1 MRKQFTNCD
10 SLGGSAVVS
19 EYTSNMHQIAA
30 CTLVLYQSYCTVN
43 IKSMAALVCKQFTNC
58 DSLGGSAVVSEYT
71 SNMHQIA
78 AHSTRVIVQ

>member
-19 EYTSNMHQIAA
+19 EYTLNMHQIAA

-43 IKSMAALVCKQFTNC
+43 IKSMAALVCKQFTN
-58 DSLGGSAVVSEYT
+58 SLGGSAVV
-71 SNMHQIA
+71 
-78 AHSTRVIVQ
+78 IVNTLQTCIK

>member
-1 MRKQFTNCD
+1 M
-10 SLGGSAVVS
+10 
-19 EYTSNMHQIAA
+19 
-30 CTLVLYQSYCTVN
+30 N

-78 AHSTRVIVQ
+78 ANLIKLILFRTVNII

>member
-1 MRKQFTNCD
+1 M
-10 SLGGSAVVS
+10 
-19 EYTSNMHQIAA
+19 
-30 CTLVLYQSYCTVN
+30 N